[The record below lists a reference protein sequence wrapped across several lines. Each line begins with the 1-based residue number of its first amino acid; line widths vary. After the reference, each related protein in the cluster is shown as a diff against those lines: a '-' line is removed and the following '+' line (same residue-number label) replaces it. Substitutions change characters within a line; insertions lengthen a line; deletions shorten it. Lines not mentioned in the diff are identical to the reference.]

1 MSKEKRP
8 VLLVDDIVL
17 FPSSEIRLE
26 CKSKDEKNIIN
37 KAESKDEKQLVVVNP
52 LIQRPEEEPYE
63 IVDLPSV
70 GVVAEL
76 IMKMDVPNGK
86 SRVVLGGIRR
96 VEISRYT
103 FTEGIFEAEI
113 KEIYTEVEDSKSYR
127 DILMKS
133 LEKYVTKVP
142 YVSNAL
148 ISQLT
153 TISDIDELTDLIGG
167 FLPFDYIKKKS
178 YILEVDPI
186 KRVKMLIEDMKED
199 LKIIELEQKIESE
212 VEKELNDSQREFF
225 LREKIK
231 VIQKELGDINSKDIE
246 VEKLKKK
253 LEQLKCNKTVKEKI
267 QKEITRYEN
276 LPSASPEV
284 GMVREYLD
292 WMLNLPWHKFTKDTK
307 KLSDVEN
314 TLNSSHY
321 ALKEVKTRILEYLA
335 VKQNTKNLRS
345 PIICLV
351 GPPGV
356 GKTSLAISIAKSL
369 GRKYTKISVGG
380 INDEAEIIGHRR
392 TYIGANPGRIIQGM
406 RKAGTTNPVFII
418 DEIDKMTKDIKGD
431 PASSLLE
438 VLDPEQNNKFSDHY
452 IEEDFDLSNVFFIAT
467 ANYIEQIP
475 YELQDRLELIQ
486 LSSYTEYEKLDI
498 AKNHLI
504 PKELE
509 QHGLTELQVQFTDEA
524 ILTLIRNYT
533 KESGVREL
541 ERIIA
546 SLLRKLVKEIIDNDD
561 HVFFNIDSKSIEKY
575 LGKKK
580 FDFQK
585 NSNKKEVGVVNGMAY
600 TIFGGDIL
608 PIEATY
614 YKGKGDLILT
624 GSLGEVMQESARIAL
639 SYIKANMK
647 KFKINPKIIAEN
659 DIHIHVPEGA
669 VSKDGPS
676 AGIALTSTLVSLFT
690 GLSVDSTISMTG
702 EITLRGN
709 VLEIGGLK
717 EKVIGAHRAGI
728 EKVFLP
734 ADNKHDLDEIPD
746 DIKKDIE
753 FIFVSNYKDV
763 YKKLFSSKK
772 ESVEV

>member
-1 MSKEKRP
+1 MNEEKRP
-8 VLLVDDIVL
+8 VLLIDDIVL
-17 FPSSEIRLE
+17 FPNSEIRIE
-26 CKSKDEKNIIN
+26 CKSNKEKYIIN
-37 KAESKDEKQLVVVNP
+37 NAESRSEKQLLVVNP
-52 LIQRPEEEPYE
+52 LIKREEDE
-63 IVDLPSV
+63 IYDMVDLPSI
-70 GVVAEL
+70 GVLAEL
-76 IMKMDVPNGK
+76 IMRMDVPNGK
-86 SRVVLGGIRR
+86 SRIVLGGIKR
-96 VEISRYT
+96 VKVSRYS
-103 FTEGIFEAEI
+103 FNNGIFEATIEDI
-113 KEIYTEVEDSKSYR
+113 KEEKENNKNYR
-127 DILMKS
+127 QILMKS
-133 LEKYVTKVP
+133 LESYVNKVP

-148 ISQLT
+148 ISQLKS
-153 TISDIDELTDLIGG
+153 IDDIDELTDLISG
-167 FLPFDYIKKKS
+167 FLPFDYFKKKA
-178 YILEVDPI
+178 YVLETSPV

-199 LKIIELEQKIESE
+199 LKIIELEQKIENE
-212 VEKELNDSQREFF
+212 VEKELNESQREFF

-246 VEKLKKK
+246 VETLKKK
-253 LEQLKCNKTVKEKI
+253 LSKLKCNKTIREKI
-267 QKEITRYEN
+267 KKEINRYEN
-276 LPSASPEV
+276 LPSSSPEV

-292 WMLNLPWHKFTKDTK
+292 WMLNLPWQKFTKDEDS
-307 KLSDVEN
+307 LVEVKR
-314 TLNSSHY
+314 TLNSSHF
-321 ALKEVKTRILEYLA
+321 ALKEVKTRILEYIA
-335 VKQNTKNLRS
+335 VKQNTRNLRS

-369 GRKYTKISVGG
+369 HRKYAKISVGG

-418 DEIDKMTKDIKGD
+418 DEIDKMRKDIKGD

-467 ANYIEQIP
+467 ANYVDQIP
-475 YELQDRLELIQ
+475 MELQDRLEIIQ
-486 LSSYTEYEKLDI
+486 VSSYTEYEKLDI

-509 QHGLTELQVQFTDEA
+509 EHGLTELQVQFDDEA

-533 KESGVREL
+533 KEAGVREL

-546 SLLRKLVKEIIDNDD
+546 TLLRKLVKEILDNKDV
-561 HVFFNIDSKSIEKY
+561 VFFNIDNKKIEKY

-580 FDFQK
+580 YDYQK
-585 NSNKKEVGVVNGMAY
+585 RQTKKEVGVVNGMAY

-647 KFKINPKIIAEN
+647 KFKINSN
-659 DIHIHVPEGA
+659 
-669 VSKDGPS
+669 
-676 AGIALTSTLVSLFT
+676 F
-690 GLSVDSTISMTG
+690 
-702 EITLRGN
+702 RG
-709 VLEIGGLK
+709 K
-717 EKVIGAHRAGI
+717 
-728 EKVFLP
+728 
-734 ADNKHDLDEIPD
+734 
-746 DIKKDIE
+746 
-753 FIFVSNYKDV
+753 
-763 YKKLFSSKK
+763 
-772 ESVEV
+772 